1 MPYSRPIT
9 TRQPPI
15 QLQATLHAL
24 DPIDRETVLDKILI
38 NLLPYLTN
46 HVDLY
51 EEHHYDTG
59 ATYYKATLSLVP
71 LDTRQ
76 CILNDQYTYNS
87 QHFTRDEID
96 AAIASTY
103 PERFV

>member
-1 MPYSRPIT
+1 MSNPHPIT
-9 TRQPPI
+9 KHQSPI

-24 DPIDRETVLDKILI
+24 DHIDREIVLDKILSSF
-38 NLLPYLTN
+38 LPDLN
-46 HVDLY
+46 EHVDLY

-59 ATYYKATLSLVP
+59 AIHYKATLSLVP

-87 QHFTRDEID
+87 QHFTRAEID
-96 AAIASTY
+96 TAIANTY
-103 PERFV
+103 PERFL